1 LSETGLKKVAII
13 GSVGI
18 PAKYGGFETLVE
30 YLTQTLEGKYNITV
44 YCSSKSY
51 PERLAEHNGAKLK
64 YVPLKANGFQS
75 IPYDLWS
82 IAKAIRKH
90 DTLLILGVAGCFAI
104 PFFKLFFKRKF
115 IVHVDGTEWKR
126 DKWGKLAKWYLKT
139 SERLAAKRA
148 DFIIADNPVIKEYID
163 ESYGIESVMIPY
175 GADHVEKLELSEDNK
190 KTYPFLRESYAFSV
204 CRIEPEN
211 NIHSILECFHG
222 IPETLVFVGNWL
234 YSDYGKRLYAQ
245 YKDAKNIHLLSPI
258 YDQHLLNEIRSNCS
272 IYIHGHSAGG
282 TNPSLVEAM
291 MLGLNVAAFD
301 VGYNRATTDEQAA
314 YFADV
319 EELTCLVTNNP
330 VNNAVAMKK
339 IALEKYTWN
348 AICEKY
354 EDLL

>member
-1 LSETGLKKVAII
+1 MKKVAII

-30 YLTQTLEGKYNITV
+30 YLTKTLEGKYAITV

-51 PERLAEHNGAKLK
+51 PERLSEHNGATLK

-148 DFIIADNPVIKEYID
+148 DFIIADNRVIKEYMD
-163 ESYGIESVMIPY
+163 DTYGIESVMIPY
-175 GADHVEKLELSEDNK
+175 GADHVQKLELSTKNK
-190 KTYPFLRESYAFSV
+190 KAYPFLQESYAFSV

-211 NIHSILECFHG
+211 NIHLILQCFHG
-222 IPETLVFVGNWL
+222 IQETLVFVGNWQ
-234 YSDYGKRLYAQ
+234 YSEYGKKLYEQ
-245 YKDAKNIHLLSPI
+245 YKDDANIHLLPPI
-258 YDQHLLNEIRSNCS
+258 YDQHVLNEIRSNCS
-272 IYIHGHSAGG
+272 LYVHGHSAGG

-291 MLGLNVAAFD
+291 MLGLNVTAFD
-301 VGYNRATTDEQAA
+301 VGYNRATTEEQAT
-314 YFADV
+314 YFASV
-319 EELTCLVTNNP
+319 EELLDLVANSA
-330 VNNAVAMKK
+330 VNNADAMKRV
-339 IALEKYTWN
+339 ALEKYTWK

-354 EDLL
+354 EELL